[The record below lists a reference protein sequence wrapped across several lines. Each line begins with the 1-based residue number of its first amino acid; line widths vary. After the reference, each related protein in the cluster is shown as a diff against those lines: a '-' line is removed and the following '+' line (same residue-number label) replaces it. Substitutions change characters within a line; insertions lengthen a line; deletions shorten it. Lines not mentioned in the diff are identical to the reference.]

1 MGAMSKKLPFP
12 LEPLEA
18 EARATEEG
26 VASARDL
33 GLNDV
38 VIEGDAKMVMTTL
51 ANSNSPHT
59 PSSIKKVMEGA
70 KFRLQAFKSWQTRHV
85 HRSCNVAAHMLAKHA
100 CKVPNS
106 LIWVKDTPL
115 MISAQISMDVA
126 NLGLSFD

>member
-38 VIEGDAKMVMTTL
+38 VIEGDAKMVMTALT
-51 ANSNSPHT
+51 NSDSLHT
-59 PSSIKKVMEGA
+59 PSSI
-70 KFRLQAFKSWQTRHV
+70 
-85 HRSCNVAAHMLAKHA
+85 
-100 CKVPNS
+100 
-106 LIWVKDTPL
+106 
-115 MISAQISMDVA
+115 
-126 NLGLSFD
+126 